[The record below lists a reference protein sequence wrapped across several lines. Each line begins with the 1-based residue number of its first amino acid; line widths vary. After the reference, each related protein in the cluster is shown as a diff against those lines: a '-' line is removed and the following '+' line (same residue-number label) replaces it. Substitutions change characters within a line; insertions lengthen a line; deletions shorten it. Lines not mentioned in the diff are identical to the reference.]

1 MAFSKGRN
9 ELQASIEDTASV
21 LISLSEEINS
31 FYSCKI
37 IAIKD
42 DIRKLQNA
50 DVEKEELD
58 SMLFPLYQL
67 EELYNSLYI
76 EAMEMI
82 VSKVYSYVEKHLY
95 MICDRIKY
103 DRKKVARIYERD
115 NHTGKGSDIEK
126 IFYVINKLYY
136 LEKQKISDYWS
147 DFVLFHKLRTY
158 IEHHNNYQKQLVKIE
173 FIISNINQAKSLLN
187 VIEMSTNHSQ
197 VKYVKYL

>member
-1 MAFSKGRN
+1 
-9 ELQASIEDTASV
+9 
-21 LISLSEEINS
+21 
-31 FYSCKI
+31 
-37 IAIKD
+37 
-42 DIRKLQNA
+42 
-50 DVEKEELD
+50 
-58 SMLFPLYQL
+58 
-67 EELYNSLYI
+67 
-76 EAMEMI
+76 MEMI

-126 IFYVINKLYY
+126 IFYVINKLYC

-173 FIISNINQAKSLLN
+173 FIISNINQAKILLN
-187 VIEMSTNHSQ
+187 AIEMSTNHR
-197 VKYVKYL
+197 

>member
-1 MAFSKGRN
+1 MTFSKGYN

-58 SMLFPLYQL
+58 SKLFPLYQL

-82 VSKVYSYVEKHLY
+82 VSKVYSYAEKQLY

-103 DRKKVARIYERD
+103 DRKKIAKMYQRY
-115 NHTGKGSDIEK
+115 NPSNQGSDIEK
-126 IFYVINKLYY
+126 IFYVINKLYCI
-136 LEKQKISDYWS
+136 EKQEISDYWR
-147 DFVLFHKLRTY
+147 DFASFHKLRTD
-158 IEHHNNYQKQLVKIE
+158 IEHHNNYIKQLVEIDYIK
-173 FIISNINQAKSLLN
+173 SNINQAKDLLN
-187 VIEMSTNHSQ
+187 DIEAITNHSQ
-197 VKYVKYL
+197 VKNAGYL

>member
-1 MAFSKGRN
+1 MTFSKGYN

-58 SMLFPLYQL
+58 SKLFPLCQL

-82 VSKVYSYVEKHLY
+82 VSKVYSYAEKHLY

-103 DRKKVARIYERD
+103 DRKKIAKMYQRY
-115 NHTGKGSDIEK
+115 NPSNQGSDIEK
-126 IFYVINKLYY
+126 IFYVINKLYCI
-136 LEKQKISDYWS
+136 EKQEISDYWR
-147 DFVLFHKLRTY
+147 DFASFHKLRTD
-158 IEHHNNYQKQLVKIE
+158 IEHHNNYIKQLVKIE

-187 VIEMSTNHSQ
+187 AIEMSTNHS
-197 VKYVKYL
+197 